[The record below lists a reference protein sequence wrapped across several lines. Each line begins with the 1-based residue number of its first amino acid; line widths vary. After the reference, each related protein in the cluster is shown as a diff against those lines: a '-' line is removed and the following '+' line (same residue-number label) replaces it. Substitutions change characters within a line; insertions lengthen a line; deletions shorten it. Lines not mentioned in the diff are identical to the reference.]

1 MSTDMVG
8 AVLSRKAANAF
19 VVHVLL
25 VAFVVIALIPLVWV
39 AMTSIKPDP
48 EVVAFPPRLLPQH
61 PTVKPYIDLWQ
72 KAPFLTYTRNS
83 TVVALGSAFL
93 ALLVSTLAAYGMARF
108 RFKGVRILLSV
119 FLLSQ
124 MFPGASIL
132 IPVTQTVVKLHIY
145 NTLQGLI
152 FVYTAFFIPFACWM
166 LYGYFRMIP
175 KEIDEA
181 AYIDGCSKMGILFR
195 MTIPLTV
202 PGLAATFVFAFLGG
216 WNEFLFAL
224 VMTNSER
231 VRTLPVGMWLLVGQ
245 YVTYWNMLSSSA
257 ILFALPP
264 LVFFFLLEKAL
275 VSGLTAG
282 AVKG

>member
-1 MSTDMVG
+1 MVG
-8 AVLSRKAANAF
+8 RALSQRVAKAMA
-19 VVHVLL
+19 VHVLL

-39 AMTSIKPDP
+39 AVTSIKLDT
-48 EVVAFPPRLLPQH
+48 EVVTYPPRLFPQH
-61 PTVKPYIDLWQ
+61 PTLKPYIDLWK
-72 KAPFLTYTRNS
+72 KAPFLVYTRNS
-83 TVVALGSAFL
+83 TIVAMGAALL
-93 ALLVSTLAAYGMARF
+93 ALLMSSLAAYGMARF
-108 RFKGVRILLSV
+108 RFHGVKVLLSV

-132 IPVTQTVVKLHIY
+132 IPVTQTILRLHLY
-145 NTLQGLI
+145 NTLPGLTFI
-152 FVYTAFFIPFACWM
+152 YTAFFIPFSCWM

-181 AYIDGCSKMGILFR
+181 AHIDGCSRMGILFR

-224 VMTNSER
+224 VTTNSEN
-231 VRTLPVGMWLLVGQ
+231 VRTLPVGMSLLIGQ
-245 YVTYWNMLSSSA
+245 YFTWWNMLSSSA

-282 AVKG
+282 AVKE

>member
-1 MSTDMVG
+1 MVG
-8 AVLSRKAANAF
+8 VMLSRKAANAV

-39 AMTSIKPDP
+39 ALTSIKPDP
-48 EVVAFPPRLLPQH
+48 EVVAFPPRLLPLH

-93 ALLVSTLAAYGMARF
+93 ALLVSSLAAYGMARF
-108 RFKGVRILLSV
+108 RFKGVKVLLSV

-132 IPVTQTVVKLHIY
+132 IPVTQTVVRLHIY

-195 MTIPLTV
+195 MIIPLTI

-245 YVTYWNMLSSSA
+245 YITYWNMLSSSA

-275 VSGLTAG
+275 VTGLTAG

>member
-1 MSTDMVG
+1 MIGKTLG
-8 AVLSRKAANAF
+8 RRAVNAV

-25 VAFVVIALIPLVWV
+25 WIFVVVALIPLVWV
-39 AMTSIKPDP
+39 AMTSIKLDT
-48 EVVAFPPRLLPQH
+48 EVVTYPPKLFPAH
-61 PTVKPYIDLWQ
+61 PTLKPYVQLWQ

-83 TVVALGSAFL
+83 TIASVGAAAL
-93 ALLVSTLAAYGMARF
+93 ALLISSFAAYGMARF
-108 RFKGVRILLSV
+108 RFRGVRIFLAV

-132 IPVTQTVVKLHIY
+132 IPIDQTIIKLGLY
-145 NTLQGLI
+145 NTLEGLGLI
-152 FVYTAFFIPFACWM
+152 YTAFFIPFSCWM

-181 AYIDGCSKMGILFR
+181 AFMDGCSRMGILFR
-195 MTIPLTV
+195 MTIPLTI
-202 PGLAATFVFAFLGG
+202 PGIAATFVFAFLGG

-224 VMTNSER
+224 VITNSESS
-231 VRTLPVGMWLLVGQ
+231 RTLPVGMSLLIGQ
-245 YVTYWNMLSSSA
+245 YFTWWNMLSSSA
-257 ILFALPP
+257 VIFALPP

-275 VSGLTAG
+275 VKGLTAG

>member
-1 MSTDMVG
+1 MVG
-8 AVLSRKAANAF
+8 VVLSRRVANAV

-25 VAFVVIALIPLVWV
+25 VVFVVIALIPLVWV
-39 AMTSIKPDP
+39 ATTSFKLDT
-48 EVVAFPPRLLPQH
+48 EVVTFPPRLFPQH

-72 KAPFLTYTRNS
+72 KAPFLIYTRNS
-83 TVVALGSAFL
+83 TIVSMGAAVL
-93 ALLVSTLAAYGMARF
+93 ALLVSSLAAYGMARF
-108 RFKGVRILLSV
+108 RFKGVKVLLSV

-132 IPVTQTVVKLHIY
+132 IPVTQTVIKLHLY
-145 NTLQGLI
+145 NTLHGLT

-195 MTIPLTV
+195 MTIPLTI
-202 PGLAATFVFAFLGG
+202 PGLAATFVFSFLGG

-224 VMTNSER
+224 VMTNSEK
-231 VRTLPVGMWLLVGQ
+231 VRTLPVGMSLLIGQ
-245 YVTYWNMLSSSA
+245 YFTWWNMLSSSA

-275 VSGLTAG
+275 VTGLTAG